1 MMKTKEKNAYT
12 DMEDRLEFHRNAVAL
27 MPDLSD
33 KGPGIAFYV
42 RGKVDQQFCTCRPS
56 GKKTCAH
63 LKALSKAIYL
73 NDKHYAKKSF
83 EEQLKKGVWYRLATV
98 LAEGSGLSSNSV
110 KLNFYENNGKKG
122 VKVKSRAGET
132 VLTYFSTD
140 HDRNIF
146 AERLGAFSS
155 DDHPVIQDR
164 ASVLERLKAFTE
176 TEIERELGRRGIKS
190 RRQALEGSFWYM
202 LAYHCHRNFGQDGCA
217 FHPSVDPET
226 GAFMVTCR
234 DSGKDPVFHA
244 GIPRMKVKRLLESF
258 KNLFPDRNNVQFHP
272 LPLKSIFKVSRNT
285 ELDLDVRPVIELLQE
300 KGESRFYEKKE
311 LEKFT
316 YGDLVFIKEL
326 GIMAELEK
334 PGSHKKIKVPSRLT
348 LKKYQVPEFL
358 EQMGDEIFSDRF
370 KIEPDIKGLRLIKTF
385 DRALFLPEI
394 IDRDWCWLSVKYD
407 FYNSSITLAEILQA
421 KKKGR
426 RYIGTPD
433 GWVDCMAPEFDRIGQ
448 LSPKIYLPRFDKD
461 KETLKLS
468 RNEVF
473 RLSALSGGH
482 PRVSGKDENGRM
494 LSALLDMKPSTPPA
508 LPPMNSEL
516 RAYQKAGLHWL
527 WWLYENRMGGIL
539 CDDMGLG
546 KTHQM
551 MALMLC
557 IRKTAKTTAPFLVVC
572 PTTVISHWMV
582 KIKDH
587 APGLE
592 AAVYHGGNRDL
603 QKAAEKDIIITSY
616 GILLK
621 DLGRLKTI
629 DFQLTVFDEIQHI
642 KNADTKTYQAAGA
655 IVSPIKLGMTGTPIE
670 NAVSELKA
678 LFDIV
683 GPGYLG
689 TDTEFKNRYMAGS
702 KGKGVVTCK
711 DELRQL
717 IFPFTL
723 RRMKSSVLSE
733 LPEKIEDIR
742 FCSLSPQQ
750 VVLYK
755 KAVQQRAKKIIE
767 VLKDEDRA
775 VPYMHIFAL
784 LMMLKQVCNHPALA
798 EKKPEAYEDYQS
810 GKWDLFKELLDES
823 LDSGQKVV
831 VYSQFVEMI
840 KIIASHLK
848 SENIGHVILTG
859 ASTQRGKLIE
869 KFNIDPDCRVFVG
882 SLKAG
887 GTGIDLVAGSVVIHY
902 DRWWNAAKE
911 DQATDR
917 VHRIGQMRGVQVFKL
932 VTEGTLEEKISAII
946 ENKKDLME
954 SIVKEDDPGLLKSF
968 NRKELLEMLDI

>member
-1 MMKTKEKNAYT
+1 MKNKEKDAIT
-12 DMEDRLEFHRNAVAL
+12 ALEGRLEFHRNALAL
-27 MPDLSD
+27 MPDPSD
-33 KGPGIAFYV
+33 AGPGVAFYV
-42 RGKVDQQFCTCRPS
+42 GGNVEQRFCTCRAS

-63 LKALSKAIYL
+63 LKALSKAAYL
-73 NDKHYAKKSF
+73 NHKNFSKTSF
-83 EEQLKKGVWYRLATV
+83 EEQLKQSIWYRLATV
-98 LAEGSGLSSNSV
+98 LGEGSGLLSTSV

-122 VKVKSRAGET
+122 VKVKSPADET

-140 HDRNIF
+140 DDRDVF

-155 DDHPVIQDR
+155 GDRQLVPDR
-164 ASVLERLKAFTE
+164 ATVLERLKAFTTSE
-176 TEIERELGRRGIKS
+176 VERELGRRGLKS
-190 RRQALEGSFWYM
+190 RRQALEASFWYT
-202 LAYHCHRNFGQDGCA
+202 LAYHCHRKFGPDDCT
-217 FHPSVDPET
+217 FHPSVDTRT

-234 DSGKDPVFHA
+234 NGDKEPVFHA
-244 GIPRMKVKRLLESF
+244 SIPRVKVRRLLESF
-258 KNLFPDRNNVQFHP
+258 KDLLPNQNHMPIHP
-272 LPLKSIFKVSRNT
+272 LPLKSIFKISRNT
-285 ELDLDVRPVIELLQE
+285 ELDLDVRPLIELLQE
-300 KGESRFYEKKE
+300 KGESRYYEKIE
-311 LEKFT
+311 FEKFT
-316 YGDLVFIKEL
+316 YGDLVYIKEL

-334 PGSHKKIKVPSRLT
+334 PGSKREFKSPVRMT

-358 EQMGDEIFSDRF
+358 EQVGDDIFSDRF
-370 KIEPDIKGLRLIKTF
+370 KVDPQIKGLRLIKTF
-385 DRALFLPEI
+385 DHASFI
-394 IDRDWCWLSVKYD
+394 ADAMDRDWCWLSVTYD
-407 FYNSSITLAEILQA
+407 FYNSSVTLAQILEA
-421 KKKGR
+421 KQKGR

-433 GWVDCMAPEFDRIGQ
+433 GWVDCMSPAFDRISQ
-448 LSPKIYLPRFDKD
+448 LSPKIYLDRFDKD
-461 KETLKLS
+461 KKTVKLS
-468 RNEVF
+468 RNDVF
-473 RLSALSGGH
+473 RLSALSGGR
-482 PRVSGKDENGRM
+482 PGISGTDENART
-494 LSALLDMKPSTPPA
+494 LSELLEMKPTDPPA
-508 LPPMNSEL
+508 LPSMNSEL
-516 RAYQKAGLHWL
+516 RFYQKAGLHWF
-527 WWLYENRMGGIL
+527 WWLYENRLGGIL

-551 MALMLC
+551 MGLMLC
-557 IRKTAKTTAPFLVVC
+557 VRETEKTGAPFLVVC

-592 AAVYHGGNRDL
+592 AVAYHGGNRDL
-603 QKAAEKDIIITSY
+603 ENAVEKDVIITSY
-616 GILLK
+616 GVLLR
-621 DLGRLKTI
+621 DAEQLKAI
-629 DFQLTVFDEIQHI
+629 DFQLAVFDEIQHI
-642 KNADTKTYQAAGA
+642 KNADTKTYQAA
-655 IVSPIKLGMTGTPIE
+655 VSLSASIKFGMTGTPIE

-683 GPGYLG
+683 SPGYLG
-689 TDTEFKNRYMAGS
+689 TDTEFNNRYMAGS
-702 KGKGVVTCK
+702 RGKGVVTCK

-755 KAVQQRAKKIIE
+755 KTIKLRAKGIIE
-767 VLKDEDRA
+767 ALKNETA
-775 VPYMHIFAL
+775 TVPYMHIFAL
-784 LMMLKQVCNHPALA
+784 LTLLKQICNHPAMA
-798 EKKPEAYEDYQS
+798 EKKPEDYEQYQS
-810 GKWDLFKELLDES
+810 GKWELFTELLDES

-840 KIIASHLK
+840 KIIESHLK
-848 SENIGHVILTG
+848 SNKIGHAILTG
-859 ASTQRGKLIE
+859 ASTNRGKLIE
-869 KFNIDPDCRVFVG
+869 TFNTDPECRVFVG

-917 VHRIGQMRGVQVFKL
+917 VHRIGQVRGVQVFKL

-946 ENKKDLME
+946 ESKKDLME

-968 NRKELLEMLDI
+968 TREELLEMLDI